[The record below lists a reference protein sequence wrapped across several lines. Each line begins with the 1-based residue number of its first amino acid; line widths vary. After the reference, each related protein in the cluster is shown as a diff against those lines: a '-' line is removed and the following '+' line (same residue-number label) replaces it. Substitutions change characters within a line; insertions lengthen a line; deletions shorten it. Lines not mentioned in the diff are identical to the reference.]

1 MTTMTDR
8 EPDRAAN
15 RPDSPPEADD
25 ALRLERLGALLRY
38 PGEDF
43 SDLLATGRLALAG
56 GDPEAADR
64 LERFAQAVEGLEL
77 PALQELYTRTF
88 DLDPVCALE
97 VGWHLYGENYDRGR
111 FLVRMRELH
120 AELGIDEAG
129 ELPDHLISVL
139 PALARL
145 EPDDRNELGRRY
157 VVPAVARMLA
167 GLGGT
172 DVPYEHLVRAVDRTL
187 RATLGAPENAPEEDP
202 GAGPERSDRAVP
214 HHRRR
219 KP

>member
-8 EPDRAAN
+8 EPME
-15 RPDSPPEADD
+15 PDSPPEADD

-43 SDLLATGRLALAG
+43 SDLLATGRLALAA
-56 GDPEAADR
+56 GDREAADR
-64 LERFAQAVEGLEL
+64 LERFAEAVEGLEL

-120 AELGIDEAG
+120 AQLGVDEAG

-145 EPDDRNELGRRY
+145 DPDDRTELGRRY
-157 VVPAVARMLA
+157 VVPAVARMLT
-167 GLGGT
+167 GFDGR
-172 DVPYEHLVRAVDRTL
+172 DIPYEHLVRAVDRTL
-187 RATLGAPENAPEEDP
+187 RATLGAPENAPEEDS
-202 GAGPERSDRAVP
+202 GAASERSTRTVP